1 MNKTEKNGIFS
12 NVGGDLASGL
22 VVFFVAVPLCLG
34 IALASGAPL
43 FSGIVA
49 GIVGGLVVGSI
60 SKSNLSVSG
69 PAAGL
74 TAIVLAAVTDLG
86 AFNIFL
92 CVGIVAG
99 ALQLILG
106 FVKAGTIANYFPS
119 NVIEG
124 MLAGIGIII
133 ILKQIPHAIGYDKDY
148 EGNESFAD
156 LFGNL
161 GDNTFTI
168 LVQSFNYITPGAVI
182 IALIGIALMITWEK
196 VAFLKKIKILPG
208 PLVAVLA
215 GVLLNEIFVQT
226 GSALAIKETHL
237 VNLPI
242 TSDFNGFLSQFV
254 QPDLKGF
261 LDSRVWVY
269 GFTIAIVASIETL
282 LCIEATDR
290 LDPQKRYT
298 PTNRELKA
306 QGIGNIVSSF
316 LGGLPMTSVIV
327 RSSANVN
334 SGAKT
339 KLSTIAHGALI
350 LISAAA
356 IPFLLNKIPLAVLA
370 SILLVTGYKLT
381 RPALYKKMWK
391 SGFYQFV
398 PFIVTIVAIVFTDL
412 LKGVALGMVISIFFI
427 LRENLKSPYFFKR
440 TQHKEGDI
448 VHIKLS
454 QEVSFLNKAAIKQ
467 TLEHLPENGYVI
479 IDASNTVYIDHD
491 VLELI
496 SEFKE
501 IKAKEKGIRIE
512 LIGFKPEYKLENTLE
527 NQHVYSEVRE
537 LNEPAD
543 ISATSHQYKELIDKL
558 KGNKEAMES

>member
-454 QEVSFLNKAAIKQ
+454 QEVSFLNRAAIKQ